1 MFDESQAFLVK
12 PEQTG
17 RRAES
22 GEAAVRELQDQL
34 FEAMRAGNDE
44 EVGAIKERYEN
55 EFKGQLE
62 GVETLFGLREFLL
75 SQREMEKTRYE
86 NAGKRR
92 RAFQDL
98 TEYQFL
104 FTHFVLTSNQ
114 DKRLLG
120 DFWAVAKEVAQAIGA
135 DQELRSLRCGLVTQ
149 VAVSRILEE
158 IGENPQLSHPREDAF
173 NAVDVWADDNTAVQI
188 KGWRENEPALIESDE
203 FVFPA
208 TEVAGKTGSRVFN
221 SNANMAAKNHIFRAR
236 VDEYGRETGRDL
248 EARMMVIPY
257 SQVDFDT
264 GEPAPELVDFFREKL
279 KES

>member
-1 MFDESQAFLVK
+1 M
-12 PEQTG
+12 
-17 RRAES
+17 
-22 GEAAVRELQDQL
+22 
-34 FEAMRAGNDE
+34 
-44 EVGAIKERYEN
+44 
-55 EFKGQLE
+55 
-62 GVETLFGLREFLL
+62 L